1 MGEYTACQGNLT
13 FFSNTPL
20 LSNITEIDQHHNEHV
35 GQAHPLPLGDE
46 RHCIIINM
54 KNSC

>member
-46 RHCIIINM
+46 RHCIMINM